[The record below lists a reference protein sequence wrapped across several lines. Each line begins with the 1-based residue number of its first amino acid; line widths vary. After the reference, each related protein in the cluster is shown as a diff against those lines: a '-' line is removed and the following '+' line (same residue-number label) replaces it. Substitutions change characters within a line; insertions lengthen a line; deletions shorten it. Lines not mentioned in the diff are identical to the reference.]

1 LWQGLWAGRCALA
14 KVDFQKITI
23 IGLGLIGAS
32 LALALK
38 GAGFQG
44 EIGGLG
50 RNLEKLKKAK
60 SFSIVDR
67 YWTDPQ
73 ESVKEADLVVLATHV
88 ASFVDLACSIKGS
101 LKKEAV
107 LTDVG
112 SVKGRLV
119 HELEAIMPEGVHYV
133 GTHPIA
139 GRECSGMEAAQEH
152 LFAGQICII
161 TPTATTDRH
170 ALEQITEL
178 WDFVR
183 AKPVLMDCFE
193 HDRILG
199 AISHFPHVAAYA
211 LVNAVVDFE
220 PKSLF
225 YSGSGFKD
233 TTRIALSP
241 VELWIDICQYNK
253 KNILEILSRFETRLC
268 SIKSKLQSGDWDALK
283 AEFQEARTGRQKIV
297 IKSDYN

>member
-1 LWQGLWAGRCALA
+1 M
-14 KVDFQKITI
+14 DFQKTTI

-50 RNLEKLKKAK
+50 RNLERLKKAK
-60 SFSIVDR
+60 SLGIVDC
-67 YWTDPQ
+67 YWTEAK
-73 ESVKEADLVVLATHV
+73 ESVKDADLVVLATHV
-88 ASFVDLACSIKGS
+88 ASFADLAGSIKDS
-101 LKKEAV
+101 LKKGAV

-133 GTHPIA
+133 GAHPIA
-139 GRECSGMEAAQEH
+139 GRERSGMEAAQEH
-152 LFAGQICII
+152 LFTGQLCIL
-161 TPTATTDRH
+161 TPTATTDRQ
-170 ALEQITEL
+170 ALKQISEL
-178 WDFVR
+178 WDFVG

-211 LVNAVVDFE
+211 LVNTVVDFE
-220 PKSLF
+220 PESLF
-225 YSGSGFKD
+225 FSGSGFKD

-241 VELWIDICQYNK
+241 AELWSDICQYNK
-253 KNILEILSRFETRLC
+253 DNILEILTLFEARLV
-268 SIKSKLQSGDWDALK
+268 SIKSKLQSSDWDGLK
-283 AEFQEARTGRQKIV
+283 TEFQDARTGRQKIV
-297 IKSDYN
+297 VNSDYN